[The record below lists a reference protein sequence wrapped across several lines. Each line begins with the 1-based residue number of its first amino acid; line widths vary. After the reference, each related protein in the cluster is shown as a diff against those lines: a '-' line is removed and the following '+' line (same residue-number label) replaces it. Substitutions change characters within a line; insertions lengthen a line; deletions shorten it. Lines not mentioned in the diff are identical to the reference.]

1 MRRIHL
7 YNSHIHTPN
16 LTVSVFFTL
25 VSFVQFSVIS
35 YTTIVMTTWPVQNC
49 IVHVDYN
56 VILSL
61 TFPKL
66 GQFSSSF
73 LLGFWCYHW
82 THTHSLSVCVCFTLT
97 PNYLTRITVANQ
109 VGSIPLDWALGAFI
123 LQSTADLAMGQSD
136 WITTVIGDDSPTLL
150 SLIAIFII
158 LLFTAWSIS
167 KWRKPQLKTIYDLEK
182 GRYIVTRVNRYWW

>member
-1 MRRIHL
+1 MCL
-7 YNSHIHTPN
+7 
-16 LTVSVFFTL
+16 
-25 VSFVQFSVIS
+25 
-35 YTTIVMTTWPVQNC
+35 C
-49 IVHVDYN
+49 
-56 VILSL
+56 
-61 TFPKL
+61 
-66 GQFSSSF
+66 
-73 LLGFWCYHW
+73 
-82 THTHSLSVCVCFTLT
+82 TLT

-123 LQSTADLAMGQSD
+123 LQSTADLATEQPD

-182 GRYIVTRVNRYWW
+182 GRYIVTRVNRY